1 MQGLLSH
8 LAGLPL
14 RKQAALGVAI
24 VVAVAAFLA
33 IVRMATAP
41 QMVLLYGG
49 LDAAAA
55 GEVVLALE
63 QRGAVHEVRAGAVY
77 VPAQD
82 RDALRVSLAADGLP
96 ANGPAGYELLDSISG
111 FGTTSQMFDATYWR
125 AKEGELAR
133 TIMSAPGIQSARVHL
148 SAAQTRPFARNAAA
162 SASVT
167 LIPSGGTVAAAHARA
182 LRYLVASAV
191 AGLDP
196 EAVSVIDGRNGR
208 IVTDDTTDTGMGTED
223 RAAELRRRAERIL
236 EARVGPGNAIVEV
249 SVDTVTQSELVR
261 ERILDPDSR
270 VLISSDTEERSAAA
284 NDTRPGPVT
293 VASNLPD
300 GDAEGGGARSSSDDT
315 ETRERS
321 NFDVSETTREV
332 TRGPGGIERI
342 TVAVLVNSARSSEV
356 AGDAA
361 ATSAEDDLDALQ
373 ALVASA
379 VGIDESRGDVVT
391 IRSLPFTER
400 PVPDAPSA
408 GIAAQL
414 TASLNLMQLVQ
425 FFTLAAVTL
434 VLALFVV
441 RPMLVRRPLPAAV
454 AAGPGMAALPPPSP
468 REVSAVL
475 PPSAPRQVSDP
486 SQSLVRAVGEKRSE
500 AADVLRTWISQDDP
514 AR

>member
-1 MQGLLSH
+1 MPGLLSH

-14 RKQAALGVAI
+14 RKQVALGVAT

-33 IVRMATAP
+33 IARMATSP

-55 GEVVLALE
+55 GEVVQALE
-63 QRGAVHEVRAGAVY
+63 QRGALHEVRAAGVY
-77 VPAQD
+77 VAAQD
-82 RDALRVSLAADGLP
+82 RDGLRVSLAAEGLP
-96 ANGPAGYELLDSISG
+96 ANGPAGYELLDTISG

-148 SAAQTRPFARNAAA
+148 SAVQARPFVRNAAA
-162 SASVT
+162 TASVT
-167 LIPSGGTVAAAHARA
+167 VIPAGGAVPAGHARA

-208 IVTDDTTDTGMGTED
+208 IVVADASTDTGMGNED
-223 RAAELRRRAERIL
+223 RAAELRRRAERLL

-249 SVDTVTQSELVR
+249 SVETVTQSEQLR
-261 ERILDPDSR
+261 ERILDPESR
-270 VLISSDTEERSAAA
+270 VLISSETEERTAAA

-300 GDAEGGGARSSSDDT
+300 GDAEGGGALSSSDDT
-315 ETRERS
+315 ELRERS

-332 TRGPGGIERI
+332 IRGPGGIERI
-342 TVAVLVNSARSSEV
+342 TVAVLVNSVRAPV
-356 AGDAA
+356 AAEGAP
-361 ATSAEDDLDALQ
+361 TAEDDLDALQ

-379 VGIDESRGDVVT
+379 VGIDDSRGDVVT

-400 PVPDAPSA
+400 PVYEAPRS

-425 FFTLAAVTL
+425 LFTLAAVTL

-441 RPMLVRRPLPAAV
+441 RPMLLRRPLPATV
-454 AAGPGMAALPPPSP
+454 AAGAGTAALPPPP
-468 REVSAVL
+468 RGEVQAIL
-475 PPSAPRQVSDP
+475 PRSAPPQISDP
-486 SQSLVRAVGEKRSE
+486 SQSLVRAVGDKRSE
-500 AADVLRTWISQDDP
+500 AADVLRTWISQDDQV
-514 AR
+514 R